1 MAAPGLM
8 QEKGMILVPG
18 GVFQMGSDHHYPEEG
33 PSRLQEVESFWMDR
47 APVTN
52 DAFARFVVET
62 GHVTLAE
69 IVPDAAEYPGLLP
82 EMAVA
87 GSIVFQ
93 SPQAPAPLHPSSW
106 WSYVPGAN
114 WRLPYGPGQA
124 PAEAIPGHQV
134 VHVALVDALAYCDW
148 AGKALPSEAE
158 WEYAARGAGDYAW
171 GRELEPGGRQMAN
184 YWRSGF
190 PHRGSTTGGVPYTT
204 PVGRF
209 PPNKRGLDDMIG
221 NVWEWT
227 MTEFDGPDRPARS
240 CCASSSDE
248 IGNVRKVLKGGSHLC
263 APEYCRR
270 YRPAA
275 RIPQE
280 ADSGASHIGFR
291 CIVRA

>member
-1 MAAPGLM
+1 M
-8 QEKGMILVPG
+8 QQKGMVLVPG
-18 GVFQMGSDHHYPEEG
+18 GTFQMGSDRHYPEEG
-33 PSRLQEVESFWMDR
+33 PSRRQEVGAFWMDR
-47 APVTN
+47 TPVTN
-52 DAFARFVVET
+52 AAFARFVAET

-69 IVPDAAEYPGLLP
+69 IVPDATRYPGLLP

-93 SPQAPAPLHPSSW
+93 SPQTPMPLHPSSW
-106 WSYVPGAN
+106 WGYVPGAN
-114 WRLPYGPGQA
+114 WRLPYGPDGTQVG
-124 PAEAIPGHQV
+124 AIPDHPV
-134 VHVALVDALAYCDW
+134 VHVALADALAYCEW

-158 WEYAARGAGDYAW
+158 WEYAARGKGLDYAW
-171 GRELEPGGRQMAN
+171 GSDLEPGGRQMAN

-190 PHRGSTTGGVPYTT
+190 PYRGSTTGGAPYTT

-209 PPNKRGLDDMIG
+209 PANERGLVDMIG

-227 MTEFDGPDRPARS
+227 ATDFNNPDRSTRS
-240 CCASSSDE
+240 CCASSMNEAGDM
-248 IGNVRKVLKGGSHLC
+248 RKVLKGGSHLC